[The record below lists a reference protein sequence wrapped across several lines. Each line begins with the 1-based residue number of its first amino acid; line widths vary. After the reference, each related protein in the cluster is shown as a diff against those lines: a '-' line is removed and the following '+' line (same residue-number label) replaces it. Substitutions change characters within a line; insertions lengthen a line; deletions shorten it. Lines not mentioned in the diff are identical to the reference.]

1 MNNEVVKTLLYTSEE
16 GAVAIDVIIDT
27 ENDTMWTTQ
36 KTMSELFGKNIKTI
50 SKHLNNIFESEELV
64 KSEVSFNPND
74 STNSRIVI
82 INPNAKT
89 QPILYNLDAIISVGY
104 RVNSKQA
111 THFRRWATGVLK
123 EYIVKGFALDDDLL
137 KKGTRFGKDYF
148 DHLLSRIRE
157 IRASERRFHQKITD
171 LYATSADYRVDADET
186 KEFFATVQNML
197 LFAITSQTAAEIIKS
212 RSDKNK
218 LNMGLT
224 TWEDAPHGKILQS
237 DVVISKNY
245 LNEGELDSL
254 NTLVDGFLTL
264 AETRANSQKPTFMKD
279 WKSLLYGYLE
289 LSQLPL
295 LEGKGKVSAIEAK
308 TYAINEYNEFRVTQ
322 DRNYESD
329 FDKLIKSIKQMEN
342 KK

>member
-111 THFRRWATGVLK
+111 THFRRWATSVLK

-157 IRASERRFHQKITD
+157 IRASKRRFHQKITD
-171 LYATSADYRVDADET
+171 LYTTSADYRVDADET
-186 KEFFATVQNML
+186 KDFFATVQNML

-218 LNMGLT
+218 LNMGRCSS
-224 TWEDAPHGKILQS
+224 WENFTI
-237 DVVISKNY
+237 
-245 LNEGELDSL
+245 
-254 NTLVDGFLTL
+254 
-264 AETRANSQKPTFMKD
+264 
-279 WKSLLYGYLE
+279 
-289 LSQLPL
+289 
-295 LEGKGKVSAIEAK
+295 
-308 TYAINEYNEFRVTQ
+308 
-322 DRNYESD
+322 
-329 FDKLIKSIKQMEN
+329 
-342 KK
+342 

>member
-1 MNNEVVKTLLYTSEE
+1 MNNEVVKTLLYTSED

-64 KSEVSFNPND
+64 KSEVTFNPND
-74 STNSRIVI
+74 STNTRIVI

-111 THFRRWATGVLK
+111 THFRRWATSVLK

-186 KEFFATVQNML
+186 KDFFATVQNML

-308 TYAINEYNEFRVTQ
+308 TYVINEYDEFRVTQ

-329 FDKLIKSIKQMEN
+329 FDKLIKSIKQMES

>member
-64 KSEVSFNPND
+64 KSEVTFNPND

-111 THFRRWATGVLK
+111 THFRRWATSVLK

-186 KEFFATVQNML
+186 KDFFATVQNML

-308 TYAINEYNEFRVTQ
+308 TYVINEYDEFRVTQ

-329 FDKLIKSIKQMEN
+329 FDKLIKSIKQMES

>member
-308 TYAINEYNEFRVTQ
+308 TYAINEYDEFRVTQ

>member
-64 KSEVSFNPND
+64 KSEVTFNPND

-111 THFRRWATGVLK
+111 THFRRWATSVLK

-308 TYAINEYNEFRVTQ
+308 TYVINEYDEFRVTQ

-329 FDKLIKSIKQMEN
+329 FDKLIKSIKQMES

>member
-1 MNNEVVKTLLYTSEE
+1 MNNEIVKTLLYTSED
-16 GAVAIDVIIDT
+16 GAVAIKVIIDS

-36 KTMSELFGKNIKTI
+36 KTMAELFGKNINTI
-50 SKHLNNIFESEELV
+50 STHLNNIFESGELI
-64 KSEVSFNPND
+64 KSEVTFNPND
-74 STNSRIVI
+74 FNNTEIVI
-82 INPNAKT
+82 INPDAKT

-111 THFRRWATGVLK
+111 THFRKWATSVLR
-123 EYIVKGFALDDDLL
+123 EYIVKGFAMDDELL

-157 IRASERRFHQKITD
+157 IRASERRFNQKITD
-171 LYATSADYRVDADET
+171 LYATSADYNLDADET
-186 KEFFATVQNML
+186 KDFFSTVQNML
-197 LFAITSQTAAEIIKS
+197 LFAITGQTAAEIIKS

-218 LNMGLT
+218 INMGLT
-224 TWEDAPHGKILQS
+224 TWEDAPHGKILQA

-245 LNEGELDSL
+245 LNEMEIDSL

-279 WKSLLYGYLE
+279 WKTLLYGYLE

-295 LEGKGKVSAIEAK
+295 LEGKGKVSSIEAK
-308 TYAINEYNEFRVTQ
+308 THAINEYKEFRIDQ

-329 FDKLIKSIKQMEN
+329 FDNLIKTIKQLEG

>member
-1 MNNEVVKTLLYTSEE
+1 MNNEIVKTLLYTSED
-16 GAVAIDVIIDT
+16 GAVAIKVIIDS

-36 KTMSELFGKNIKTI
+36 KTMAELFGKNINTI
-50 SKHLNNIFESEELV
+50 STHLNNIFESGELV
-64 KSEVSFNPND
+64 KSEVTFNPND
-74 STNSRIVI
+74 FNNTEIVI
-82 INPNAKT
+82 INPDAKT

-123 EYIVKGFALDDDLL
+123 EYIVKGFALDDELL
-137 KKGTRFGKDYF
+137 KKGSRFGKDYF

-157 IRASERRFHQKITD
+157 IRASERRFNQKITD
-171 LYATSADYRVDADET
+171 LYATSADYNLDADET
-186 KEFFATVQNML
+186 KDFFATVQNML
-197 LFAITSQTAAEIIKS
+197 LFAITGQTAAEIIKS

-224 TWEDAPHGKILQS
+224 TWEDAPHGKILQA

-245 LNEGELDSL
+245 LNEVELDSL
-254 NTLVDGFLTL
+254 N
-264 AETRANSQKPTFMKD
+264 TRANSQKPTFMKD
-279 WKSLLYGYLE
+279 WKTLLYGYLE

-295 LEGKGKVSAIEAK
+295 LEGKGKVSAVEAK
-308 TYAINEYNEFRVTQ
+308 AHAINEYNEFRIDQ

-329 FDKLIKSIKQMEN
+329 FDNLIKSIKRLEG